1 MYRLLTTGDMSRPL
15 SPHLQI
21 YRLPLTAL
29 LSITHRITGVALALG
44 LLGLVVI
51 VVAIAYDRAGFTA
64 IQGFLNGLFGQVILF
79 VWLLA
84 LFLHFCHGIRHLLWD
99 VMTGF
104 DRERLTRHSQWEL
117 AAALGL
123 TVLSWL
129 LLR

>member
-1 MYRLLTTGDMSRPL
+1 MSRPL

-29 LSITHRITGVALALG
+29 LSITHRITGVVLTLG
-44 LLGLVVI
+44 LLGLAAI
-51 VVAIAYDRAGFTA
+51 VVATAYDRAAFIA
-64 IQGFLNGLFGQVILF
+64 IRDFLHGLFGQMILF
-79 VWLLA
+79 AWLLA

-99 VMTGF
+99 LIRGF

-123 TVLSWL
+123 TLLSWL